1 LKGSLKDDPPF
12 FRFWIA
18 PRLFLIQYNTYLR
31 KKSSTRKSAMTKRR
45 NPMRRRFGRL
55 ALAVGALAVIAAW
68 VARQRKATDAIRES
82 YETARDRFETARE
95 RLSERVLWER
105 GQETGEEPARDS
117 EEAEGREQ
125 REGAEGHRAYFRKV
139 IEESNKRA
147 SGKA

>member
-1 LKGSLKDDPPF
+1 
-12 FRFWIA
+12 
-18 PRLFLIQYNTYLR
+18 
-31 KKSSTRKSAMTKRR
+31 
-45 NPMRRRFGRL
+45 MRRRLGRL

-82 YETARDRFETARE
+82 YETARERFETARE
-95 RLSERVLWER
+95 RLSERVQER
-105 GQETGEEPARDS
+105 GQETGEEPARGS

>member
-1 LKGSLKDDPPF
+1 
-12 FRFWIA
+12 
-18 PRLFLIQYNTYLR
+18 
-31 KKSSTRKSAMTKRR
+31 MTKRR

-95 RLSERVLWER
+95 RFETARERLSERVQER
-105 GQETGEEPARDS
+105 GQETGEEPARGS